1 MTEWS
6 MLSTPL
12 QDPHN
17 TKWDI
22 SLFLA
27 KLMYADLAIANVVDW
42 CFWTA
47 MARE

>member
-6 MLSTPL
+6 MLSLPE
-12 QDPHN
+12 QDPSS

-27 KLMYADLAIANVVDW
+27 KLVYADLAIANVV
-42 CFWTA
+42 
-47 MARE
+47 